1 MTKHSK
7 QAPKKPRQPKTKDTT
22 NAHPPFGW
30 DELAAILHS
39 REKEITLVVGAGI
52 HCVPKWERPLTYERG
67 RLLSSWS
74 ALLDSISPKIPQS
87 PSPILRWEL
96 ALLQQ
101 HSDEQAN
108 EQANERNSAEFSKL
122 QQTVIAAESEVLDHQ
137 CQYDLVKAVIAASC
151 VENIISLNFDLTI
164 EHLLLKSGE
173 PFPSVARD
181 DAETNIADHLGRRRK
196 TGRCVIWHPHGDRES
211 SEGSCIGL
219 REYALRAKD
228 LEDARDN
235 YKKAERTKTFVASE
249 PRTWID
255 LIMSTNVIF
264 VGTSLDFSEWDIWFA
279 LVNRWRNYAKPDKKQ
294 YEPKTFVLT
303 TGDRHAS
310 LPNQFTRLS
319 APDYEQG
326 WKWLGAVMNGSNNS
340 PTSSAE

>member
-1 MTKHSK
+1 MQNQKQKDQSESEVPHADDARGGWHKLTSLIHSNPE
-7 QAPKKPRQPKTKDTT
+7 QR
-22 NAHPPFGW
+22 
-30 DELAAILHS
+30 
-39 REKEITLVVGAGI
+39 ITLVLGAGI
-52 HCVPKWERPLTYERG
+52 HNVPKWDCPLTSESG
-67 RLLSSWS
+67 LLLGSWG

-101 HSDEQAN
+101 HSD